1 MLASIESAI
10 SKTLIYN
17 KISYEDITTIN
28 KKERNYRERTE
39 SIRMMKSQKSNIER
53 NKLIEDGQRIIIHE
67 IIK

>member
-17 KISYEDITTIN
+17 KISYEDITTTN

-53 NKLIEDGQRIIIHE
+53 NKLIEDGQRISIHE